1 MTLTFVRSLIAR
13 GLAQGA
19 AKWPRPIKALA
30 SGEPL
35 GPKLDE
41 VGKHAF
47 MVPSLLYPCVP
58 LLIGYLLMIADVMG
72 HIVASEEKVQ
82 AQLAA
87 QGKLMTEVID
97 SFGRLGG
104 QTRRQGKKMDRLRVG
119 SEDKRVSQ
127 KILFQSFGK
136 GFKLFSRMTLEQ
148 HLGSLGFSH
157 TAVKIDR
164 TIPEPSVPGE
174 GHEVSLFAEAPF
186 VLGDCTTMLSSVAQ
200 VTDFLEKVPLI
211 KRAMGKE
218 DEAPRLYF
226 FALRVNEAIE
236 QEAIAMLDKANCL
249 WYIDGNYSPDLI
261 SWRLRRD
268 SGSDS

>member
-1 MTLTFVRSLIAR
+1 M
-13 GLAQGA
+13 
-19 AKWPRPIKALA
+19 
-30 SGEPL
+30 E
-35 GPKLDE
+35 
-41 VGKHAF
+41 
-47 MVPSLLYPCVP
+47 PSLLYPCVP
-58 LLIGYLLMIADVMG
+58 LLIECLFMIADVMG
-72 HIVASEEKVQ
+72 HIVASEHDVLLLASNSDEAMGKIGKSFEIFTTQ
-82 AQLAA
+82 AKLRYEQL
-87 QGKLMTEVID
+87 GRIKSGMNRLKL
-97 SFGRLGG
+97 R
-104 QTRRQGKKMDRLRVG
+104 
-119 SEDKRVSQ
+119 SEELKASQ
-127 KILFQSFGK
+127 SALFQSFGK
-136 GFKLFSRMTLEQ
+136 GIKLFSRMTLEQ

-236 QEAIAMLDKANCL
+236 QEAIAMLGKANCL
-249 WYIDGNYSPDLI
+249 WCIDGNYSPDLI